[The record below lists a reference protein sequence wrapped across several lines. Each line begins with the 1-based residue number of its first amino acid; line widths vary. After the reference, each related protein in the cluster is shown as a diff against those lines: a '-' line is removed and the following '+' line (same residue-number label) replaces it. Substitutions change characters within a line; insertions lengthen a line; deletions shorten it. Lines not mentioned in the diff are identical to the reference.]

1 MKAQY
6 NIQIK
11 GMNFSLILDK
21 DQIVQENEHPK
32 PIMPRYKTN
41 EYV

>member
-11 GMNFSLILDK
+11 GINFSLILD
-21 DQIVQENEHPK
+21 N
-32 PIMPRYKTN
+32 YA
-41 EYV
+41 